1 MVESIGPNRIS
12 AITRSKAVN
21 KKSVVDKPGRDRKQ
35 RDRRAP
41 KPQVEEQET
50 RVGANIDEVC

>member
-1 MVESIGPNRIS
+1 
-12 AITRSKAVN
+12 VN